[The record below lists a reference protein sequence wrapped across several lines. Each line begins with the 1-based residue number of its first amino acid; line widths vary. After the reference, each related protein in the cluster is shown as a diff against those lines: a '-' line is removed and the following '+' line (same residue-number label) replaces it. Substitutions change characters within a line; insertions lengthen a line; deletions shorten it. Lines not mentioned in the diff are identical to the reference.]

1 MTENPGFLPGFRIFP
16 DYFLI
21 QTCGISCRFWKT
33 KHFKNLLRIVGGDS
47 KDTNLFS
54 NTHNFGN
61 LYFNVCY
68 IAKSQLHIIATDLEN
83 LKSNLGVPIANYG
96 LCFYHSIPG
105 MKFSLFYA
113 LTIQKI
119 AISYFMYFFEL
130 PRIFAIDFACAG
142 HLVDHL
148 LRSIKSFVC
157 AFFWTFF
164 CSSRSCSNGAQKCR
178 QKSVTICASHIQAS
192 SR

>member
-1 MTENPGFLPGFRIFP
+1 MTVQKSKIATIHIFTT
-16 DYFLI
+16 FLI
-21 QTCGISCRFWKT
+21 KEAAC
-33 KHFKNLLRIVGGDS
+33 NLI
-47 KDTNLFS
+47 
-54 NTHNFGN
+54 H
-61 LYFNVCY
+61 VCY
-68 IAKSQLHIIATDLEN
+68 IAKSQLLQP
-83 LKSNLGVPIANYG
+83 LLGVPIANYG

-113 LTIQKI
+113 LIIQKI